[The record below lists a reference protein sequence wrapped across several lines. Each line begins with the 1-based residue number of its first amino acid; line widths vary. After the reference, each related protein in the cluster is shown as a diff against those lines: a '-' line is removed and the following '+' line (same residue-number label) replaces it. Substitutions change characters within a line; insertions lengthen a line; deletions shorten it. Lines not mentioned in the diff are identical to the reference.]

1 MNHRER
7 ITRIFAGQSVDRPGF
22 WLGNPHVDVLP
33 RLLEHFGV
41 SDDEAMRRFISDDCR
56 WFPSDGFG
64 MYRHP
69 QGRPVFESLCN
80 TPGEMM
86 AGPGY
91 FVDCE
96 NIADVEAYPWPD
108 AGYFDFAPLRERA
121 VQSADCWRWGGA
133 WSCFFHNVADM
144 FGMENYFMKMYSDP
158 DVVHAVTR
166 KVVDYYLAVNKRVYT
181 EARDTMD
188 CFFFGN
194 DFGTQN
200 DLLVSPEKFK
210 EFILPYFC
218 ELIDQAKSYDVP
230 VQLHSCGA
238 IYKVIPWLIDAG
250 IDALHPLQAKA
261 TGMDAKTLMREY
273 GGKIT
278 FVGGVDTQELLWRA
292 TPQQIKDEV
301 NRLHD
306 IFGDR
311 WIISPSH
318 EAILPEVTTENIVA
332 LCEAATGKTLS

>member
-1 MNHRER
+1 MNHHER
-7 ITRIFAGQSVDRPGF
+7 IARIFAGQSVDRPGF
-22 WLGNPHVDVLP
+22 WLGNPHDEVKP

-41 SDDEAMRRFISDDCR
+41 SDDEAMRRLIGDDCR
-56 WFPSDGFG
+56 WYPADWIAKYNHSEG
-64 MYRHP
+64 MWASGSYYS
-69 QGRPVFESLCN
+69 VFAECED
-80 TPGEMM
+80 T
-86 AGPGY
+86 AT
-91 FVDCE
+91 VD
-96 NIADVEAYPWPD
+96 AYPWPD
-108 AGYFDFAPLRERA
+108 ASHFDLAPLRTKVSEGEG
-121 VQSADCWRWGGA
+121 SWRFGGS

-144 FGMENYFMKMYSDP
+144 FGMENYFMMMYSDP

-166 KVVDYYLAVNKRVYT
+166 QMVDFFLAVNKRVYT
-181 EARDTMD
+181 EARDTVD

-218 ELIDQAKSYDVP
+218 ELINQAKSYDVP

-261 TGMDAKTLMREY
+261 TGMDAETLMREY

-278 FVGGVDTQELLWRA
+278 FVGGVDTQELLWRG

-318 EAILPEVTTENIVA
+318 EAILPEVPTENIVA
-332 LCEAATGKTLS
+332 LCEAATGMTLS